1 MVKAVSHELILAQV
15 SALRLLGQQIDEEA
29 LRAELEELLKVILGG
44 SRDRCRRRG
53 QDDVRGDFLGACWTL
68 VCAELSREHEEAVV
82 AHQVL
87 ARLQQDQLH
96 RSRHLV
102 YISLVC
108 TGGRTCSATSF
119 ITV

>member
-1 MVKAVSHELILAQV
+1 MLGEQV
-15 SALRLLGQQIDEEA
+15 NEEA
-29 LRAELEELLKVILGG
+29 LGAKLEEPLKVIIG
-44 SRDRCRRRG
+44 SHCLLLDRRCWS
-53 QDDVRGDFLGACWTL
+53 QDDVRSDFLRACRTL
-68 VCAELSREHEEAVV
+68 VGAELSREHEEAVV

-102 YISLVC
+102 YASLVC
-108 TGGRTCSATSF
+108 TGGRTCSTTSL